1 MLVVKSNRIT
11 SLPVINKLKYQ
22 KLFSYLEQVLLT
34 KNLISNQASKDST
47 FQNLLFDY
55 LISDS
60 SLSKSLNSYYSNFNF
75 PLFTQW
81 ELQKFFNSDYMDKDK
96 NRIEQFFKQYKS
108 KIFVFKKDSYSSFS
122 RNFRKDKPS
131 SLSKVVTLMVKNY
144 FFNGFCPRYG
154 N

>member
-11 SLPVINKLKYQ
+11 SLPIINKLKYQ
-22 KLFSYLEQVLLT
+22 KLFSYLDQVLLT

-81 ELQKFFNSDYMDKDK
+81 ELQKFFNSDYIDKDK
-96 NRIEQFFKQYKS
+96 NRIEQFFK
-108 KIFVFKKDSYSSFS
+108 
-122 RNFRKDKPS
+122 
-131 SLSKVVTLMVKNY
+131 
-144 FFNGFCPRYG
+144 
-154 N
+154 